1 MRTVRVSTVG
11 KSLCVTL
18 TKHFKQLI
26 ITYGKLFILGIL

>member
-1 MRTVRVSTVG
+1 MRPVVVSRVG
-11 KSLCVTL
+11 KGLCVTL